1 MYSTVAQ
8 AGTVHIEPIRS
19 DQGAFIG
26 AEVRVTKTSR
36 TVRRNSIQGKNWISV
51 KPTFNSSLYFP
62 HKLEMLARL
71 ANGAGKDI
79 IAK

>member
-1 MYSTVAQ
+1 MYSTVCTVAQ

-51 KPTFNSSLYFP
+51 KPTLTPPFTFHTNWRCSLDLQMGP
-62 HKLEMLARL
+62 ERT
-71 ANGAGKDI
+71 
-79 IAK
+79 